1 MTVLDSPKTTPGF
14 SPADLFA
21 RLSPLGLALSNER
34 VLVWVNDSFAAMFG
48 FRAEELTGQSFA
60 LLFPTPSEFERI
72 GQRMLITMQGCGV
85 YQDER
90 LMRCRNGQLQWFRVH
105 GQATHI
111 DAPFREAAW
120 VFEPLV
126 SGGEPETLTPRE
138 REVLVALAAGQT
150 AKECA
155 KTLNLS
161 PRTVE
166 KLRARLRQRYGVHN
180 AAGLIGRVLG

>member
-1 MTVLDSPKTTPGF
+1 MTVADSPKTTPGF
-14 SPADLFA
+14 SPADVFA
-21 RLSPLGLALSNER
+21 QLSPLGLAMSSER
-34 VLVWVNDSFAAMFG
+34 VLVWVNDSFASMFG
-48 FRAEELTGQSFA
+48 FRADELAGQSFSV
-60 LLFPTPSEFERI
+60 LFPTASEFERI
-72 GQRMLITMQGCGV
+72 GQRMMRSMHGCGT

-90 LMRCRNGQLQWFRVH
+90 LMRCRDGHLKRFRVH
-105 GQATHI
+105 GHARDL
-111 DAPFREAAW
+111 DAPFRQAAW
-120 VFEPLV
+120 VFEPLEC
-126 SGGEPETLTPRE
+126 GGEPETLTPRE

-155 KTLNLS
+155 KSLSLS

>member
-14 SPADLFA
+14 SPADVFA
-21 RLSPLGLALSNER
+21 RLSPLGLAMSSER
-34 VLVWVNDSFAAMFG
+34 VLVWVNDSFATMFG
-48 FRAEELTGQSFA
+48 FRTEELVGQSFA
-60 LLFPTPSEFERI
+60 LLFPTASEFDRI
-72 GQRMLITMQGCGV
+72 GQRMLAAMSGCGI

-90 LMRCRNGQLQWFRVH
+90 LMRCRNGHLRRFRVH
-105 GQATHI
+105 GHATHI

-155 KTLNLS
+155 KLLCLS

-166 KLRARLRQRYGVHN
+166 KLRARLRQRYGVRN
-180 AAGLIGRVLG
+180 AAGLIGRVMG